1 MNLPLILLFG
11 VFVVLLLLGAPTYLA
26 LLAGGLSYFFL
37 HPEIDAMAVCQKMF
51 SSLDSF
57 VLIAVPLFMIAGN
70 LMNSGGITDR
80 IFNFAKS
87 IVGHLPGG
95 LGHVN
100 VISSFIFSGM
110 SGSALADVGGLG
122 QVEIKAMKEENYD
135 DDLTLGITA
144 ASATMGPIVPP
155 SIPMVVYGATS
166 GVSIGALFLAGLGPG
181 ILMLVVLCAV
191 TAFVATRRHYPVHK
205 RTTAKERW
213 IALRR
218 GALSLLMPI
227 ITMGGIWAGYFTPTE
242 AAMVSIIYCVIILAL
257 VYK

>member
-37 HPEIDAMAVCQKMF
+37 HPEIDAMAVCQKML

-122 QVEIKAMKEENYD
+122 QVEIQGYEGRE
-135 DDLTLGITA
+135 
-144 ASATMGPIVPP
+144 
-155 SIPMVVYGATS
+155 
-166 GVSIGALFLAGLGPG
+166 
-181 ILMLVVLCAV
+181 
-191 TAFVATRRHYPVHK
+191 
-205 RTTAKERW
+205 
-213 IALRR
+213 LR
-218 GALSLLMPI
+218 
-227 ITMGGIWAGYFTPTE
+227 
-242 AAMVSIIYCVIILAL
+242 
-257 VYK
+257 

>member
-135 DDLTLGITA
+135 DRLRRNFRRIDWCFVPRWTWPRHSHAGRTMRSHSICRNPPALPCPQTCDRKGTLDRA
-144 ASATMGPIVPP
+144 ATRCIVAVDADYHHGWHLGR
-155 SIPMVVYGATS
+155 IFYAYRS
-166 GVSIGALFLAGLGPG
+166 GHGLHHLLRYHPCAGL
-181 ILMLVVLCAV
+181 
-191 TAFVATRRHYPVHK
+191 
-205 RTTAKERW
+205 
-213 IALRR
+213 
-218 GALSLLMPI
+218 
-227 ITMGGIWAGYFTPTE
+227 
-242 AAMVSIIYCVIILAL
+242 
-257 VYK
+257 